1 MKIKTTQTMK
11 RQAYKT
17 GTILLVC
24 IILASPGLISQE
36 LSKEFHKEWTAG
48 ANTTLDI
55 NNKYGKVIVETSD
68 QDRISI
74 DVKVIVEFPSRE
86 RAQKYLDYID
96 VVFSEEGELLKARTV
111 IDEKFNFSGWGGGSR
126 RFSIDYT
133 VNMPSRINFN
143 LVNRY
148 GNSEIEKVDG
158 LVNFDIKYGN
168 LLAEKLTRGSEKPVS
183 TISIAYGK
191 AEIETAGWIDIVA
204 RYVGDLSIGECQ
216 ALLLDSKYSKV
227 SIDRISSLVAEC
239 RYDKLTIDNIN
250 NLVLDAGYT
259 DINVGTLSKKLK
271 FNGGYG
277 SIAVESIPE
286 GFESIETD
294 SRYIGVRL
302 GIESGANYK
311 LDARTSYGE
320 LKFDENNFSHQQRI
334 VNNTSSEITGIVGS
348 DSSPLAKVYVRSSY
362 GSVKL
367 Y

>member
-11 RQAYKT
+11 RQAFKT
-17 GTILLVC
+17 GSLLLVC
-24 IILASPGLISQE
+24 LILASPGLISQE

-48 ANTTLDI
+48 ANATLDI

-68 QDRISI
+68 QDRITI
-74 DVKVIVEFPSRE
+74 DVKVTVEFPNRE
-86 RAQKYLDYID
+86 RAQRYLDYID
-96 VVFSEEGELLKARTV
+96 VAFSEEGDMFKARTV
-111 IDEKFNFSGWGGGSR
+111 IDEKFSFSGWGGGTR

-158 LVNFDIKYGN
+158 LVKLDIKYGN
-168 LLAEKLTRGSEKPVS
+168 LLVERLTRGNEKPVS

-191 AEIETAGWIDIVA
+191 AEIGTAGWIDIIS
-204 RYVGDLSIGECQ
+204 RYVVDLTIDECQ
-216 ALLLDSKYSKV
+216 ALLLDSKYSKIC
-227 SIDRISSLVAEC
+227 IDKASSVVAEC

-259 DINVGTLSKKLK
+259 DINIGKLSKKLK
-271 FNGGYG
+271 FDGGYG
-277 SIAVESIPE
+277 SITVENIPA

-320 LKFDENNFSHQQRI
+320 LRFDESNFNHQQRI
-334 VNNTSSEITGIVGS
+334 VENTSSEITGIVGS
-348 DSSPLAKVYVRSSY
+348 DTSPLAKVYVRSSY

-367 Y
+367 F

>member
-1 MKIKTTQTMK
+1 MK
-11 RQAYKT
+11 RQVFKT
-17 GTILLVC
+17 GSILLVC
-24 IILASPGLISQE
+24 LILTSPGLVAQE
-36 LSKEFHKEWTAG
+36 LTKEFNKEWTAG
-48 ANTTLDI
+48 SGTTLDI

-68 QDRISI
+68 QDRITI
-74 DVKVIVEFPSRE
+74 DVKVTVEFPNRE

-96 VVFSEEGELLKARTV
+96 VTFNEEGDILKARTV
-111 IDEKFNFSGWGGGSR
+111 IDEKFNFSGWGGGTR

-133 VNMPSRINFN
+133 VTMPSRINFN

-158 LVNFDIKYGN
+158 LVKIDIKYGN
-168 LLAEKLTRGSEKPVS
+168 LLVERLTRGNEKPVS

-191 AEIETAGWIDIVA
+191 AEIGSAGWIDLVA
-204 RYVGDLSIGECQ
+204 RYVGELTIDECQ
-216 ALLLDSKYSKV
+216 ALLLDSKYSKI
-227 SIDRISSLVAEC
+227 SIDKTSSVVAEC
-239 RYDKLTIDNIN
+239 RYDKLTINNIN

-259 DINVGTLSKKLK
+259 DINIGKLSKKLK
-271 FNGGYG
+271 FDGGYG
-277 SIAVESIPE
+277 SITVESIPA
-286 GFESIETD
+286 GFESIETN

-302 GIESGANYK
+302 GIESGANYE

-320 LKFDENNFSHQQRI
+320 LKFDENNFSHQRRI
-334 VNNTSSEITGIVGS
+334 VENNSSEISGIAGS